1 MTTASVANII
11 NSTQERWYQF
21 LSDSDKYDPDRLQ
34 YDQEL
39 LRKYYFENGYADFKV
54 KSAIAELSPQRDAFY
69 LTFTIEEGAD
79 L

>member
-1 MTTASVANII
+1 MTASRARCSQKIV
-11 NSTQERWYQF
+11 SSSQERWYQF

-54 KSAIAELSPQRDAFY
+54 KSAIAELIA
-69 LTFTIEEGAD
+69 AA
-79 L
+79 